1 MILIKTP
8 LRVSLFGGGS
18 DYPKFYSK
26 NNGEVISFAIN
37 QYINLFC
44 SKSIFGYKYSLNYR
58 KLVRENDLKNV
69 EHPTFFH
76 FFRKFNL
83 QNLNIH
89 YDSQIPSNTGL
100 ASSSGLT
107 CSLIYLKNLLLKLPN
122 DKSRVFKEAIQFEQN
137 IMKEP
142 VGSQD
147 PIPISKGGFLNIK
160 FSKENIVPKN
170 IYDQNKDYV
179 NHLIDNMILVYSG
192 QRRLSHKITIDKI
205 KKMNS
210 NESVIKEMVNLTKEA
225 NNLIKKQAN
234 ISKIS
239 SLMKTNWEL
248 KKKLSDKISNK
259 LIDRIFEKA
268 YKDGAMSGKI
278 LGAGGGGFILFIV
291 PKKNQ
296 KKFMNNNLFKSIK
309 IKIDNIGVR
318 HFSDE

>member
-1 MILIKTP
+1 
-8 LRVSLFGGGS
+8 
-18 DYPKFYSK
+18 
-26 NNGEVISFAIN
+26 
-37 QYINLFC
+37 
-44 SKSIFGYKYSLNYR
+44 
-58 KLVRENDLKNV
+58 
-69 EHPTFFH
+69 
-76 FFRKFNL
+76 
-83 QNLNIH
+83 
-89 YDSQIPSNTGL
+89 
-100 ASSSGLT
+100 
-107 CSLIYLKNLLLKLPN
+107 
-122 DKSRVFKEAIQFEQN
+122 
-137 IMKEP
+137 
-142 VGSQD
+142 
-147 PIPISKGGFLNIK
+147 
-160 FSKENIVPKN
+160 
-170 IYDQNKDYV
+170 
-179 NHLIDNMILVYSG
+179 MILVYSG

-239 SLMKTNWEL
+239 LLMKTNWEL